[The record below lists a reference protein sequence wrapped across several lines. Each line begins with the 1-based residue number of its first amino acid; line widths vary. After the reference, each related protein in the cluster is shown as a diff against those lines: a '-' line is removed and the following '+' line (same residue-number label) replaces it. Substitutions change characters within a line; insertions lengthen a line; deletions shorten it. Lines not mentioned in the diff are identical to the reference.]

1 MTAGGVTTHAG
12 AWIRQNLFRNAR
24 DSILTVVFGALLAFL
39 TYRALSFVLGED
51 WEIQRQNMRNSLV
64 GPEIS
69 GTDLWA
75 PVIGIWLIAAAVG
88 VMIGALDR
96 SQHADQPGAILDP
109 LRPAHWRQIAY
120 RTVARLWPVFAL
132 VVFILLL
139 TGSTTGLLVTLAAMA
154 LAFLGR
160 AAGVRLPL
168 GSVRWA
174 ALATALA
181 PIVAVLIIRFGFG
194 IDWNDWGGFLLVAFA
209 GAAGIALS
217 FPLGIFLALGRR
229 SKLPVMKGLSVA
241 YIEFFRGVPLVVLLL
256 IGSLVIGLFLPRSL
270 IPSEPIRAVI
280 IFTLFTAAYFAE
292 VVRGGLQSLPEGQEE
307 AAKALGLPAWR
318 ITSFIVLP
326 QALRNVI
333 PAIVGQ
339 SISLWKDTSLMFI
352 IGLAEPLRLASA
364 FTRQPE
370 FRGQGL
376 ITLTLFFAGLIY
388 WIVSFTMSRE
398 SQRLERKLGVGQR

>member
-1 MTAGGVTTHAG
+1 MTGSIATNAT
-12 AWIRQNLFRNAR
+12 AWAKENLFRNWR
-24 DSILTVVFGALLAFL
+24 DAVLTVVFGLILAFL
-39 TYRALSFVLGED
+39 TIRVLSFVLGSD
-51 WEIQRQNMRNSLV
+51 WEIQRVNMRNSLV

-69 GTDLWA
+69 GTDLWG
-75 PVIGIWLIAAAVG
+75 PVIGIWLGAAAVG
-88 VMIGALDR
+88 VLIGAMDR
-96 SQHADQPGAILDP
+96 AQHVDDPGAMLDP
-109 LRPAHWRQIAY
+109 LNPAHWPQLAA
-120 RTVARLWPVFAL
+120 RTLDRLWPLLAL
-132 VVFILLL
+132 VAFSLLL
-139 TGSTTGLLVTLAAMA
+139 TTSAAGLLVAIATLA
-154 LAFLGR
+154 LGFLGR
-160 AAGVRLPL
+160 AVGMRLPL
-168 GSVRWA
+168 GSLRWA
-174 ALATALA
+174 ALAAGLA
-181 PIVAVLIIRFGFG
+181 PLVAVLIIRYGFG
-194 IDWNDWGGFLLVAFA
+194 IDWKDWGGFLLVAFA

-217 FPLGIFLALGRR
+217 FPLGILLALGRR
-229 SKLPVMKGLSVA
+229 SKLPAIKALSVA

-270 IPSEPIRAVI
+270 IPSEAIRAVI

-292 VVRGGLQSLPEGQEE
+292 VIRGGLQSLPAGQEE
-307 AAKALGLPAWR
+307 AAKALGLPGWR
-318 ITSFIVLP
+318 ITTFIVMP

-388 WIVSFTMSRE
+388 WVVSFTMSRE